1 MFLLHGLDANVYV
14 WSRLA
19 SHLPGW
25 RLVALDQRGHG
36 GSERPAAGYSVRS
49 VVADAV
55 AAIRQLGL
63 QRPVLVGHS
72 WGGAIALEL
81 AAAHPELASALAFVD
96 GPAADV
102 SGAMPLEVAA
112 AQMLDGARGY
122 AGVRAACATQERYL
136 GQAWGMDLIPFVE
149 RSLRQLPE
157 GGVTSKLTLEARL
170 EILGSMYGYR
180 PAELFRRVEGPLLL
194 SLASWTREREA
205 EAFLSWKRAAAAR
218 VQEQRS
224 DAWVR
229 WYESHHEVTLFQ
241 PGRLAADLERLAFAA
256 AYTDLAYQAQR
267 LQLDWQ
273 TPLSG
278 DQEIWTAKD
287 LLAHLAST
295 QTALSH
301 ILLTAGAEAGQP
313 AAPFDADRW
322 NASQVSRRR
331 ETTPDELM
339 SELSAGAGTATQRL
353 ITADLDAPATAGPL
367 PGQPIRATLQ
377 RLVRHG
383 YDHLRQLESIAQ
395 A

>member
-1 MFLLHGLDANVYV
+1 MYV

-19 SHLPGW
+19 SHPPGW

-36 GSERPAAGYSVRS
+36 GSEHPAAGYSVQS

-81 AAAHPELASALAFVD
+81 AAAHPELVSALAFVD

-102 SGAMPLEVAA
+102 AGAMTLEVAA

-122 AGVRAACATQERYL
+122 SAVEAAFAAQERYL

-170 EILGSMYGYR
+170 EILSSMYEYR
-180 PAELFRRVEGPLLL
+180 PAELFSQVQGPLLL
-194 SLASWTREREA
+194 SLAAWTRETKA
-205 EAFLSWKRAAAAR
+205 EVFLGWKRAAAAH

-224 DAWVR
+224 DSWVR

-256 AYTDLAYQAQR
+256 AYSDLAHQVER
-267 LQLDWQ
+267 LELDWQ
-273 TPLSG
+273 TPLIG
-278 DQEIWTAKD
+278 EQEAWTAKD

-295 QTALSH
+295 QTSLSH
-301 ILLTAGAEAGQP
+301 LVLTAGAQLWSEAAEEAP
-313 AAPFDADRW
+313 PFDADRW
-322 NASQVSRRR
+322 NASQVGRRR
-331 ETTPDELM
+331 QTTPDELM
-339 SELSAGAGTATQRL
+339 EELGAGARRATEL
-353 ITADLDAPATAGPL
+353 LSTADLEAPTTAGPL
-367 PGQPIRATLQ
+367 PGQPLRKTLQ
-377 RLVRHG
+377 LLVRHG
-383 YDHLRQLESIAQ
+383 YDHLRQLQAVAQ

>member
-1 MFLLHGLDANVYV
+1 MYV

-25 RLVALDQRGHG
+25 RLIALDQRGHG
-36 GSERPAAGYSVRS
+36 GSEQPASGYSVRS
-49 VVADAV
+49 VVADSV
-55 AAIRQLGL
+55 SAIRQLGL

-81 AAAHPELASALAFVD
+81 AAAHPELVSALAFVD

-102 SGAMPLEVAA
+102 SGAMTQEVAA

-122 AGVRAACATQERYL
+122 AGVEAACAAQERYL

-149 RSLRQLPE
+149 RSLRRLPE
-157 GGVTSKLTLEARL
+157 GGATSKLTLEARL
-170 EILGSMYGYR
+170 EILSSMYEYR

-194 SLASWTREREA
+194 SLANWTRETKS
-205 EAFLSWKRAAAAR
+205 EAFLSWKRAAAAQA
-218 VQEQRS
+218 QEQRS

-241 PGRLAADLERLAFAA
+241 PGRLAADVERLAFAA
-256 AYTDLAYQAQR
+256 AYTDLAHQVQR

-273 TPLSG
+273 RPLTG
-278 DQEIWTAKD
+278 EQGVWTAKD

-301 ILLTAGAEAGQP
+301 IVKTATAERGSEAAP
-313 AAPFDADRW
+313 AARPFDADRW

-331 ETTPDELM
+331 AAAPEELI
-339 SELSAGAGTATQRL
+339 SELSSGARRVTEL
-353 ITADLDAPATAGPL
+353 LSTADLEAPTTAGPA
-367 PGQPIRATLQ
+367 PGQPLRQTLQ

-383 YDHLRQLESIAQ
+383 YAHLGQLEAIAQ